1 MLFTL
6 NLKVQLLEKLRP
18 CPENVGLRCAVVLKQ
33 LLERVIKISKKAIL
47 QVRSFSIVKSILGC
61 LEFIYSKNK
70 GA

>member
-6 NLKVQLLEKLRP
+6 NLKVQLLKKLRP
-18 CPENVGLRCAVVLKQ
+18 CPENVGLRCTAVLKQ
-33 LLERVIKISKKAIL
+33 LLEWVIKTSKNAIL
-47 QVRSFSIVKSILGC
+47 QACSFSIVKSILGC